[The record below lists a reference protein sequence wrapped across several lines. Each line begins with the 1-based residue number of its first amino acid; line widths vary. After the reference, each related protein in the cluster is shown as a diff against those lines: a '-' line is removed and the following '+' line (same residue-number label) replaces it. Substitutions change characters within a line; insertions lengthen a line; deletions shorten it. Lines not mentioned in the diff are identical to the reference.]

1 MWNSSMQL
9 HFWQRPCKNK
19 NSQHFLVLFI
29 GKKFYLINKR
39 LDNLDTMFH
48 SGFYL
53 NDLSLHDGSRDLVL
67 VGTQQSAELKLALVQ
82 EKQKSKQLEENVKQL
97 DVEAK
102 RADDLLYRLIP
113 RKIADRLRSGE
124 QVINLCEVIKH

>member
-1 MWNSSMQL
+1 
-9 HFWQRPCKNK
+9 
-19 NSQHFLVLFI
+19 
-29 GKKFYLINKR
+29 
-39 LDNLDTMFH
+39 MFH

-124 QVINLCEVIKH
+124 QVINLCEVIKY